1 MSFYKTGSG
10 RFPHENLLIK
20 TEQTETKQTE
30 FDPGVQS
37 GEFVC
42 FNFLFNIEVQLVNNV
57 AIVLVTES
65 SLSPNSDCIYRTQ

>member
-37 GEFVC
+37 DEFVC

-57 AIVLVTES
+57 AIVLVSES
-65 SLSPNSDCIYRTQ
+65 SLSLNSDCIYWTQ

>member
-42 FNFLFNIEVQLVNNV
+42 FNFLFNIEV
-57 AIVLVTES
+57 
-65 SLSPNSDCIYRTQ
+65 

>member
-37 GEFVC
+37 GQFVLTFC
-42 FNFLFNIEVQLVNNV
+42 LILKYSW
-57 AIVLVTES
+57 LTM
-65 SLSPNSDCIYRTQ
+65 L

>member
-10 RFPHENLLIK
+10 RFSHENLLIQTK
-20 TEQTETKQTE
+20 QTETKHTG

-42 FNFLFNIEVQLVNNV
+42 FNFLFNIEV
-57 AIVLVTES
+57 
-65 SLSPNSDCIYRTQ
+65 